1 MQPSRLD
8 LDANSSSASK
18 EWCHWFVTFENY
30 IEVLDASLAGERRT
44 NKLKA
49 LVNCVSNRVFEY
61 IADCDSYDEAITVL
75 RNLYKKAPNEVFTR
89 HLLATAKQQPE
100 ETLDEFYLKLQKLA
114 RDCNFRQ
121 VTSEQYRQEMVRD
134 ALINGLSSHG
144 IRQRLLENRDLN
156 LENAVEKARSM
167 ELAQK
172 NSEFYSLNQEY
183 RSNLTATV
191 ADKLSTPSTTDNIS
205 EATSSVSKL
214 CTFCG

>member
-49 LVNCVSNRVFEY
+49 LVNCVSHRVFEY
-61 IADCDSYDEAITVL
+61 IADCDSYGEAITVL
-75 RNLYKKAPNEVFTR
+75 RNFYKKAPNEVFAR

-100 ETLDEFYLKLQKLA
+100 ETLDEFYLKQQKLA

-134 ALINGLSSHG
+134 ALINGLPM
-144 IRQRLLENRDLN
+144 EYVRD
-156 LENAVEKARSM
+156 
-167 ELAQK
+167 
-172 NSEFYSLNQEY
+172 
-183 RSNLTATV
+183 
-191 ADKLSTPSTTDNIS
+191 
-205 EATSSVSKL
+205 
-214 CTFCG
+214 C